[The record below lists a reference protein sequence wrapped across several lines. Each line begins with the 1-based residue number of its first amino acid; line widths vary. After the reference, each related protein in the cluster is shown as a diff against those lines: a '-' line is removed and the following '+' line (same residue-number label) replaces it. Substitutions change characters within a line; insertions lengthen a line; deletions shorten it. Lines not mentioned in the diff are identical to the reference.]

1 MKLFLILLSLIAVTS
16 EARAFMFTNSDDADT
31 FVRSN
36 APTANYGA
44 AGSLSVS
51 GPSATNTLSS
61 VANGIA
67 DTFIRFNTA
76 GTVTNF
82 NALFGTNN
90 WAITG
95 AKLQVTE
102 VGSPNNSIFDQGVGA
117 FQIYWVADDNWAE
130 GTGTPMIPASTGII
144 YDSEPVL
151 LTNTVYLGTFT
162 NTGTSV
168 TLQFPL
174 ALTSD
179 FTADAQAGGEV
190 TLFLTAADPLTGFT
204 FYSLNFGTVSVRPY
218 LEISALPQPSITG
231 LNLSGSDVLLTV
243 SNGVAGENYNV
254 LSTSDL
260 TLPLNQWLLVASNA
274 PAPSGSF
281 SITATNAAASA
292 PSQFFTIE
300 AQ

>member
-1 MKLFLILLSLIAVTS
+1 MKTFLILLSLIVVTN
-16 EARAFMFTNSDDADT
+16 ATRAFVFTNSDDADT

-36 APTANYGA
+36 APTANYGS

-51 GPSATNTLSS
+51 GSLATNTLSGIT
-61 VANGIA
+61 NGIA

-102 VGSPNNSIFDQGVGA
+102 VGSPNNNIFDQGVGA

-130 GTGTPMIPASTGII
+130 GTGTPMIPASTGIN
-144 YDSEPVL
+144 YNSEPAL
-151 LTNTVYLGTFT
+151 LTNTVYLGKFT

-174 ALTSD
+174 TLASD
-179 FTADAQAGGEV
+179 FTADAQVGGEV

-204 FYSLNFGTVSVRPY
+204 FYARNFGTVSIRPY
-218 LEISALPQPSITG
+218 LEISALPQPGITG
-231 LNLSGSDVLLTV
+231 LNLSGPDVLLTV

-254 LSTSDL
+254 LSTTDL
-260 TLPLNQWLLVASNA
+260 TLPLNQWLVVASNT
-274 PAPSGSF
+274 PAFSGSF

-292 PSQFFTIE
+292 PSQYFTIE